1 MCISPPFY
9 FNKQFFFVLSNIET
23 SIRLTIN
30 QASHKWK
37 IPRLLQ
43 YLGTLVIKQLEE
55 VQLDKEGK

>member
-1 MCISPPFY
+1 M
-9 FNKQFFFVLSNIET
+9 
-23 SIRLTIN
+23 IN

-37 IPRLLQ
+37 ILRMLQ